1 VHLVTITCT
10 DGGQHPEVTLC
21 RLVDGR
27 DLGLGDVLLARGG
40 LPLTD
45 WRPADGTHTLRFRC
59 RRCSPRDVR
68 LRERGILLAIDALRA
83 EHPGSPV
90 VIDVSLLS

>member
-1 VHLVTITCT
+1 VQLVTITCT
-10 DGGQHPEVTLC
+10 DRGQHPEVTLC
-21 RLVDGR
+21 RLLDGR
-27 DLGLGDVLLARGG
+27 DVGRGDSLLARGG

-45 WRPADGTHTLRFRC
+45 WRPADGSRTLRFRC

-68 LRERGILLAIDALRA
+68 LREMSILLAVDALRA